1 MANEKPAG
9 LRSFLRTAIWGGQI
23 ESMPGWK
30 AAVINPV
37 RLVLVLARDL
47 AHGQITLRAMGLVYT
62 TLLSL
67 VPLLAL
73 SFSVL
78 KAFGVY
84 NQTEPI
90 LIKFLAPLGDKSRE
104 ISAWVIKF
112 IENLNIGVLGSI
124 GLILLIYTAVSLM
137 QKIEES
143 FNFIWHVGQLRS
155 FARRFSGYLSV
166 LLIGPVLIFTTM
178 GITSAITDT
187 AAVRQLLAMEPV
199 GGIAYAVG
207 QALPVVFVIAGFTLA
222 YGFVPN
228 TRVRADAALMG
239 GAVAGTVWQL
249 ANWAFA
255 EFVAKSTQYAAIY
268 STFAILIL
276 TLIWV
281 YLNWLILLLGA
292 SIAFYRQHPEYV
304 VPEMGEPRL
313 SNRMRERVA
322 LMAMYLIGRA
332 YYDGGPAWTFAA
344 LTQRLGVPMHA
355 LRAVLTAMQQA
366 GLVSQT
372 GDDPPAYLP
381 ARDMGTITLKELLAT
396 VRAAGEDR
404 YLSPDSMP
412 APPELEAILLGMDQ
426 AVGEQV
432 HDRTLR
438 DLVSGSLQGGTGQP
452 PGALSGPESKR

>member
-1 MANEKPAG
+1 MAKEKPAG
-9 LRSFLRTAIWGGQI
+9 LRSFLRAAIWSGQI
-23 ESMPGWK
+23 EAMPGWK
-30 AAVINPV
+30 AAVIAPV
-37 RLVLVLARDL
+37 RLLQVLARDI

-84 NQTEPI
+84 NQIDPI
-90 LIKFLAPLGDKSRE
+90 LINFLAPLGERSRE
-104 ISAWVIKF
+104 VSGWIIKF

-124 GLILLIYTAVSLM
+124 GLALLIYTAVSLM

-155 FARRFSGYLSV
+155 VARRFSAYLSV
-166 LLIGPVLIFTTM
+166 LLIGPVLIFSTI
-178 GITSAITDT
+178 GVTSAITRT
-187 AAVRQLLAMEPV
+187 ALMQHLLATEPF
-199 GGIAYAVG
+199 GGVAYAIG
-207 QALPVVFVIAGFTLA
+207 QALPILFVIAGFTLA
-222 YGFVPN
+222 YAFVPN
-228 TRVRADAALMG
+228 TRVRVDAALMG

-249 ANWAFA
+249 ASWAFA

-276 TLIWV
+276 VLIWL

-304 VPEMGEPRL
+304 VAEMGEPRL

-322 LMAMYLIGRA
+322 LMAMYLIGRR
-332 YYDGGPAWTFAA
+332 YYDGGPGWTFAS

-355 LRAVLTAMQQA
+355 LQTVLGAMQRA
-366 GLVSQT
+366 GLVAQT

-381 ARDMGTITLKELLAT
+381 ARDMGTIALKELLGT
-396 VRAAGEDR
+396 VRAAGEER
-404 YLSPDSMP
+404 YLSPESVP
-412 APPELEAILLGMDQ
+412 VPPQLEAILLGVDQ
-426 AVGEQV
+426 AAGEQV
-432 HDRTLR
+432 QDRTLR
-438 DLVSGSLQGGTGQP
+438 DLVTANLLD
-452 PGALSGPESKR
+452 GAGEPLRPS